1 MAVLPPSH
9 VLLCAALLLALRV
22 CVVSGRPVHPRRPF
36 FVYNPNNTD
45 LIEGDIIPPKQK
57 KQRFTTY
64 TVVHD
69 RALTWPDG
77 VVFYKYETDT
87 ETDTDMLFDE
97 DTKEVI
103 NEAIHLIQNKTCIR
117 FEAHTDQENYVSIA
131 YRQGRCASN
140 VGMQGGEQTVALD
153 PSLCM
158 GLGQVAHEFLHAL
171 GFFHE
176 HSRPDR
182 DEYVDVVWN
191 NIVEAANESFW
202 LKSETEAD
210 TLGEPYDYES
220 VMHYPHN
227 AFSKPGV
234 GSTLL
239 PKVPE
244 VQPET
249 LGKAYR
255 ENFLTDTDIK
265 KLNVLYTCG
274 KEFVEA

>member
-1 MAVLPPSH
+1 M
-9 VLLCAALLLALRV
+9 
-22 CVVSGRPVHPRRPF
+22 
-36 FVYNPNNTD
+36 
-45 LIEGDIIPPKQK
+45 PPKQK
-57 KQRFTTY
+57 EQLLTTY

-69 RALTWPDG
+69 RVLTWPEG
-77 VVFYKYETDT
+77 VVFYKYETDMET
-87 ETDTDMLFDE
+87 ETEIAFE
-97 DTKEVI
+97 EKAKEVI
-103 NEAIHLIQNKTCIR
+103 EKAMQLIQSKTCIK
-117 FEAHTDQENYVSIA
+117 FQTHTDQENYVSIA

-153 PSLCM
+153 PRLCM

-182 DEYVDVVWN
+182 DQYVDVVWD
-191 NIVEAANESFW
+191 NIIEASNESFW

-210 TLGEPYDYES
+210 TLGEAYDYES

-234 GSTLL
+234 VSTLL
-239 PKVPE
+239 PKRPE
-244 VQPET
+244 VQPES

-255 ENFLTDTDIK
+255 EDFLTDTDIK
-265 KLNVLYTCG
+265 KLHVLYTCG
-274 KEFVEA
+274 KEFTKQ

>member
-1 MAVLPPSH
+1 M
-9 VLLCAALLLALRV
+9 AALLPRLVVLCTALLLHL
-22 CVVSGRPVHPRRPF
+22 CIVSGRPVHMRRPF

-45 LIEGDIIPPKQK
+45 LIEGDIIPPQAK
-57 KQRFTTY
+57 R
-64 TVVHD
+64 
-69 RALTWPDG
+69 
-77 VVFYKYETDT
+77 VVFYKYETDIET
-87 ETDTDMLFDE
+87 ETEIPFE
-97 DTKEVI
+97 DKEKEVI
-103 NEAIHLIQNKTCIR
+103 EKAMQLIQEKTCIK
-117 FEAHTDQENYVSIA
+117 FQTQTDQENYVSIA

-140 VGMQGGEQTVALD
+140 VGMQGGEQTLALD
-153 PSLCM
+153 PRLCM

-182 DEYVDVVWN
+182 DQYVDVVWK
-191 NIVEAANESFW
+191 NIVEASNESFW

-220 VMHYPHN
+220 VMHYPHD
-227 AFSKPGV
+227 AFSKPGT

-239 PKVPE
+239 PKTPE

-249 LGKAYR
+249 LGKAYI

-274 KEFVEA
+274 KEFTEP